1 MYNLYIDESCH
12 LENDKKPVMCIGY
25 TKILAES
32 YTKFKEDIKQIKL
45 EHKTPT
51 EIKWNTVS
59 LSRLPLYK
67 ALIDYFF
74 DNEIDFR
81 CVLVKYK
88 DKLEHQKF
96 NNGSH
101 DTFYYKMVFY
111 LLKSATN
118 PPANNYNVYLD
129 IKDTRGKE
137 KLKVITDVLQNEYA
151 KSQLPSPFKYFQHI
165 HSHENVLMQITDLFI
180 GAITF
185 KSQNHHLAENAN
197 KAKVEIVNYLEAKS
211 GYFLN
216 EGTEPWETK
225 FNIFD
230 HQPKGTKLNG
240 N

>member
-12 LENDKKPVMCIGY
+12 LENDKKSVMCIGY
-25 TKILAES
+25 TKVLTENYLTI
-32 YTKFKEDIKQIKL
+32 KEDIKQIKL
-45 EHKTPT
+45 AYKTPT

-74 DNEIDFR
+74 EKDIDFR
-81 CVLVKYK
+81 CVLIKYK

-101 DTFYYKMVFY
+101 DTFYYKMVFF

-118 PPANNYNVYLD
+118 PPANEYKVYLD

-137 KLKVITDVLQNEYA
+137 KLHAINEVLHNEYS
-151 KSQLPSPFKYFQHI
+151 KTSVPSPFIYFQHI
-165 HSHENVLMQITDLFI
+165 HSHENVLLQLTDLFI

-185 KSQNHHLAENAN
+185 KSQGHHLKENAN
-197 KAKVEIVNYLEAKS
+197 KAKVEIVNYLETKS

-230 HQPKGTKLNG
+230 HQPKGK
-240 N
+240 